1 MRQTHY
7 NALEMTRGLLVLALG
22 LATTLAARGESQQTF
37 RTATNLVSVPV
48 AVIGRGDVLIQG
60 LTMGD
65 FEVLEDGKP
74 QTLTLFT
81 EGAPGSEIPL
91 HLGLL
96 LDTSESMDK
105 NLSAATSAA
114 IRFVNAL
121 DEAVDVT
128 FVDFATE
135 VRVSRFAR
143 ASYPHLFERV
153 RDNKAE
159 GSTALYDALALYLSA
174 AEQQDGQKVLLLYS
188 DGLDSTSSTGYG
200 KLIEMLRRQNVLVY
214 AIGYIE
220 NLGSSRANGQV
231 RLNDMARQT
240 GGEAFYPMGRED
252 LDRVYKRIL
261 DEIKSR
267 YTLGYTSTNPSA
279 DGKWRKLEVRLT
291 SPAAKGAKVRT
302 RPGYF
307 APLR

>member
-1 MRQTHY
+1 
-7 NALEMTRGLLVLALG
+7 MTRTCLVLALG
-22 LATTLAARGESQQTF
+22 LAGTVNFGQQTF
-37 RTATNLVSVPV
+37 RTATDVVSIP
-48 AVIGRGDVLIQG
+48 ATVIGRGDVLIHG

-74 QTLTLFT
+74 QTLTLFS
-81 EGAPGSEIPL
+81 EGAPGPEIPL

-105 NLSAATSAA
+105 NLAAATSAV

-128 FVDFATE
+128 FVDFSSE
-135 VRVSRFAR
+135 VRVSRFVP

-153 RDNKAE
+153 RANKAE
-159 GSTALYDALALYLSA
+159 GSTALYDALALYLLA

-200 KLIEMLRRQNVLVY
+200 KLIEMLRRNNVMVY
-214 AIGYIE
+214 DIGYVE
-220 NLGSSRANGQV
+220 NLGSSRAMGQV
-231 RLNDMARQT
+231 RLNDMAHQT
-240 GGEAFYPMGRED
+240 GGEAFYPLGREA
-252 LDRVYKRIL
+252 LDKVYQRIL

-267 YTLGYTSTNPSA
+267 YTLGYISTNRAA
-279 DGKWRKLEVRLT
+279 DGKWRKLEVRAT
-291 SPAAKGAKVRT
+291 ASAPKGAKVRT